1 MIQLSENVKML
12 GNGYF
17 NFYLVGKERA
27 ALVECGTRAGAQIFA
42 EQWEQMENKPRVD
55 FIIALHSHFDHVC
68 GIPTL
73 KGLFPNAKVAASANT
88 QKTLAREAIV
98 ADHFRNDIMV
108 SNAYLEKGLIDK
120 MPDTSVLD
128 RIDIDVVV
136 GQGDVLEIEPGL
148 TLEILDAPGH
158 SVCSIAA
165 YIPSDQVMLVSDA
178 VGFAASTGVMPPI
191 FFQGYDLYVDTIRR
205 LMTYPTKVLGGAH
218 GDVVRGDEAGRLCQR
233 SLESAER
240 VAAMVD
246 ELLQSGVSEEE
257 LTSRLYDQYIQDG
270 LGLYPKEMMMAVMN
284 LIIKRS
290 KARQK

>member
-1 MIQLSENVKML
+1 MIQLSENVKLL

-27 ALVECGTRAGAQIFA
+27 ALVECDTRAGAQIFA
-42 EQWEQMENKPRVD
+42 EQWGQIENKPRVD

-73 KGLFPNAKVAASANT
+73 KGLFPDAKVAASSNT
-88 QKTLAREAIV
+88 QKTLTREAIV
-98 ADHFRNDIMV
+98 AEYFRNDVKV
-108 SNAYLEKGLIDK
+108 SNTYLEKGLIDK
-120 MPDTSVLD
+120 LPNTSVLD
-128 RIDIDVVV
+128 RIDIDLVV
-136 GQGDVLEIEPGL
+136 GEGDVLEIEPGL

-165 YIPSDQVMLVSDA
+165 YVPSEQVMLASDA
-178 VGFAASTGVMPPI
+178 VGFVASTGVMPPI

-218 GDVVRGDEAGRLCQR
+218 GDVVTGDEVGRLYQR

-246 ELLQSGVSEEE
+246 EMLQSGVSEED
-257 LTSRLYDQYIQDG
+257 LTSRLYNQYIQDG
-270 LGLYPKEMMMAVMN
+270 LSLYPKEMMMAVMN